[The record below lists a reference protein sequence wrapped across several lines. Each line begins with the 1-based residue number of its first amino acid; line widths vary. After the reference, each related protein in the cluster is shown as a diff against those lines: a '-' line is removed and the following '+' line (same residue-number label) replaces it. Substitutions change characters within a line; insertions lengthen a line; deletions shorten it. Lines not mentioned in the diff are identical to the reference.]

1 MNRTELP
8 SFRHDRCGFVLLAI
22 LVFIFLLSMVTL
34 SLLFHSQGD
43 ESAGNALSGSEQAWS
58 AAMSGVQEAMR
69 VAAGITAGSTDWQ
82 DDPATFRG
90 RGVYED
96 GDEHWYF
103 TVYSAAGNDSLA
115 DLRYGLSDEASR
127 INLNHPGEAD
137 LAKIP
142 GLTPSLAG
150 VLRQFL
156 GQPASAPSAS
166 VETAATS
173 ESSAEPAVD
182 DSVSPAL
189 SMPTTLATPTIVGQ
203 VSPHGPLSTLDE
215 LLLMPGFNR
224 AMLHGVLIAPESP
237 VAPAPP
243 IKGDKPQL
251 PDEPPK
257 AKRTHGFD
265 QYFTVY
271 SKEPNRSAAG
281 LPRCNINDTNEP
293 LPAVDLP
300 AEFSNYV
307 AIVRGGP
314 PLTHPGE
321 ALEATAK
328 GKDAQGAEVEVG
340 SGITKENLA
349 TVLDLFAA
357 DKDTMH
363 EGLINANTASA
374 AVLATLPGIDLTLAE
389 AIVSAR
395 TGLSPE
401 RRGSLAWLYQE
412 GVMDA
417 ARFRSIVRN
426 LTVRSCQYRFNV
438 IGYGLPSG
446 RYRVLEAVIDT
457 TESAPRLLYL
467 RDVTRLGLPLDLKE
481 TTPNKTD
488 GAVQASLRQPG
499 HHPHG

>member
-1 MNRTELP
+1 MKRTAFD
-8 SFRHDRCGFVLLAI
+8 SSRGRRHGFVLLAI

-43 ESAGNALSGSEQAWS
+43 ESAGYALSGSEQAWS

-82 DDPATFRG
+82 DDPGTFRG
-90 RGVYED
+90 RPVYED

-103 TVYSAAGNDSLA
+103 TVFSAAGNDSLA

-137 LAKIP
+137 LGKIP
-142 GLTPSLAG
+142 GLTPALAG
-150 VLRQFL
+150 ALRQFL
-156 GQPASAPSAS
+156 GQPASPTNASMDTVAAAPEFSM
-166 VETAATS
+166 
-173 ESSAEPAVD
+173 EPAASD
-182 DSVSPAL
+182 AASLPL
-189 SMPTTLATPTIVGQ
+189 SMAMTPPPVLGQ
-203 VSPHGPLSTLDE
+203 ITPHGPLSTLEE
-215 LLLMPGFNR
+215 LLLAPGFNR
-224 AMLHGVLIAPESP
+224 AMLHGVLIAPEAP
-237 VAPAPP
+237 VAAPP

-251 PDEPPK
+251 PEEPPK

-281 LPRCNINDTNEP
+281 LPRCNLNDTNEP
-293 LPAVDLP
+293 LPACDLP

-307 AIVRGGP
+307 AVVRGGQA

-321 ALEATAK
+321 TLEATVK
-328 GKDAQGAEVEVG
+328 GKDAQGAELEVA

-357 DKDTMH
+357 DQDSMH

-374 AVLATLPGIDLTLAE
+374 AVLATLPGIDLSLAE

-412 GVMDA
+412 GVVDA
-417 ARFRSIVRN
+417 ARFRTIIRS
-426 LTVRSCQYRFNV
+426 LTVRSYQYRFNV

-457 TESAPRLLYL
+457 TASAPRLLYL

-488 GAVQASLRQPG
+488 GAVQASTRNISRPS
-499 HHPHG
+499 HG